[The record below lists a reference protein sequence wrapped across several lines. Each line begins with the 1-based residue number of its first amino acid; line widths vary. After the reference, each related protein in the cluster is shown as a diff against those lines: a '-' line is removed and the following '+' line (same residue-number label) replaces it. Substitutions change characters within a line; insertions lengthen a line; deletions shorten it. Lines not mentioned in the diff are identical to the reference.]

1 MGDMQLL
8 ATEFLARFSKENQK
22 SISGFTDD
30 GWDWIVSYEWPG
42 NVRELKNAVERAVI
56 MSRGGQITA
65 NDLMPRH
72 IRNSGSTAVVTLP
85 AGSTVTEARRHVV
98 LRKFADAGGKL
109 ERAAKLAG
117 MSERDMRSELLAMLD
132 GSADRSASEPER
144 KVEEK
149 STEPDAP
156 AGASAA
162 RKKAAAK
169 SRDRKTTGKGRR

>member
-1 MGDMQLL
+1 
-8 ATEFLARFSKENQK
+8 
-22 SISGFTDD
+22 
-30 GWDWIVSYEWPG
+30 
-42 NVRELKNAVERAVI
+42 

-72 IRNSGSTAVVTLP
+72 IRNSGATAVVTLP
-85 AGSTVTEARRHVV
+85 AGSTVSEARRHVV

-132 GSADRSASEPER
+132 GSTKGSASEPEPETEA
-144 KVEEK
+144 K
-149 STEPDAP
+149 TPEPDAP
-156 AGASAA
+156 VAAPAS